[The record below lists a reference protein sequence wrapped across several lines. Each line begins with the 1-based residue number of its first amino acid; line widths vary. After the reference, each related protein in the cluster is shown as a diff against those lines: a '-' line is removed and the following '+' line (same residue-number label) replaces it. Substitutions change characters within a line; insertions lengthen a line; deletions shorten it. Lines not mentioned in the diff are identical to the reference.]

1 MSRRLDGGEQRAQAP
16 ASPAPERESSRRRRI
31 LLAVGAAACL
41 GLAAV
46 LFLMAL
52 DTTRW
57 RDTFPTDDVRYRA
70 APEETLWH
78 PSTLV
83 PGDPAKLVLGVGDDV
98 RFREAVQSLRQ
109 GRLDLGFTSDPAL
122 ALPRA
127 EAQARLAKVSQ
138 SDPSA
143 ERRSRALGLQG
154 VISFAGSIY
163 ESRGQAALVAE
174 AVSDFQAAL
183 AIDPTNDE
191 AKANLEQALQRRK
204 ALAALAGAG
213 ATDPAPGGEG
223 SRGAGAANTGSGY

>member
-1 MSRRLDGGEQRAQAP
+1 M
-16 ASPAPERESSRRRRI
+16 SRRRR
-31 LLAVGAAACL
+31 LALAAGAAACF

-57 RDTFPTDDVRYRA
+57 RGAVPDDDVRYRA
-70 APEETLWH
+70 EPAQTLWH
-78 PSTLV
+78 PATLM
-83 PGDPAKLVLGVGDDV
+83 PGDPARLVLGVGDDV
-98 RFREAVQSLRQ
+98 RFREAVQALRQ
-109 GRLDLGFTSDPAL
+109 GRLEVGFTSDPTL

-127 EAQARLAKVSQ
+127 EAQSRLAKVAQ

-143 ERRSRALGLQG
+143 ERRSRALGLLG
-154 VISFAGSIY
+154 VMSFAASLY
-163 ESRGQAALVAE
+163 ESRGQAALVGE
-174 AVSDFQAAL
+174 AVKDFQSAL
-183 AIDPTNDE
+183 ELDPSNDE
-191 AKANLEQALQRRK
+191 AKANLEQALQRRR